1 MKTKELVHEDVFELP
16 NDKYCG
22 LGGTPLMKRIKMRRL
37 RQFILQQ
44 KARRTFN
51 NIQEKD
57 NEK

>member
-1 MKTKELVHEDVFELP
+1 MKTKELVREDVFKLP
-16 NDKYCG
+16 NDPFCG

-51 NIQEKD
+51 KIQEKD